1 MIMMSN
7 ADRDNEFMSLLR
19 RFLIEDVLFKLDL
32 FPGEPYH
39 KGFI

>member
-1 MIMMSN
+1 MIMMSS
-7 ADRDNEFMSLLR
+7 DNEFMSLLR

-32 FPGEPYH
+32 SLGETYH